1 MTSDARKIHFKSF
14 VRCEFLWVNF
24 HQNTDFLK
32 ACMQIMFEKKKTSIH
47 KNAQFCAIKE
57 K

>member
-32 ACMQIMFEKKKTSIH
+32 ACMQIMFEQKKTSIH